1 MVDIPS
7 NIPPQFRSK
16 YENIAGMITAFCD
29 EHLDEEFADL
39 SLHALQKLCRK
50 RTEPMA
56 SGRDNMWAA
65 GIDYVISQNCNAIG
79 NNGDMLL
86 GRPKYRLKAD
96 DFCDGFG
103 VSKGGVAEKAKTISK
118 ELGITQGKEE
128 WLIPSM
134 REGAEVVKAFNRVLR
149 GRR

>member
-1 MVDIPS
+1 
-7 NIPPQFRSK
+7 
-16 YENIAGMITAFCD
+16 MITAFCD
-29 EHLDEEFADL
+29 EHLDDEFADL

-50 RTEPMA
+50 RTESMA
-56 SGRDNMWAA
+56 LGRDNMWAA
-65 GIDYVISQNCNAIG
+65 GMVYAITQNCNAIG

-96 DFCDGFG
+96 DYCDGFG
-103 VSKGGVAEKAKTISK
+103 GSKGGVAEKAKSVRK

-134 REGAEVVKAFNRVLR
+134 REGLRRAVKGGMSIWL
-149 GRR
+149 